1 MAQDNEKNLDI
12 TRQLVDAY
20 KAANTE
26 LNKRVEIIKNVY
38 KEQAKEDELIKD
50 INKNLSKA
58 TENKRLLKNLTQEA
72 EKGNV
77 SSSDIEKERLKLQE
91 KIKGISAARSLAEKA
106 QNKAK
111 QDGLKKEA
119 SLYKDIVGE
128 LDDAL
133 DNLRKMDEAAKGVA
147 DKAAQIEKAKL
158 AKEPEEEKDKGLLA
172 GKKTEGKPTKD
183 AIAAQKR
190 IR

>member
-119 SLYKDIVGE
+119 SLYKDIVG
-128 LDDAL
+128 
-133 DNLRKMDEAAKGVA
+133 
-147 DKAAQIEKAKL
+147 
-158 AKEPEEEKDKGLLA
+158 
-172 GKKTEGKPTKD
+172 
-183 AIAAQKR
+183 
-190 IR
+190 